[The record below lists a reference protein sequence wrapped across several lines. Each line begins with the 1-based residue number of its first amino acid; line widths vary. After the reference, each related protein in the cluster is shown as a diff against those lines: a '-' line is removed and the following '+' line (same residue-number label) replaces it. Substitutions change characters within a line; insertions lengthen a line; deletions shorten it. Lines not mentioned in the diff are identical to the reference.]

1 MSTVWESF
9 PHTSSN
15 YSNQIFSSVS
25 LFEASLSNVTC
36 IFEQNFV
43 HVGAGVLEQFVVGV
57 EDDNGDLAVTEDGE
71 LVGLLHQTK
80 LAFCERHL
88 AGIN

>member
-1 MSTVWESF
+1 MGVFSHLLQLFRPNFFQCVIISVW
-9 PHTSSN
+9 
-15 YSNQIFSSVS
+15 
-25 LFEASLSNVTC
+25 ASISNVTC

-43 HVGAGVLEQFVVGV
+43 HIRAGVLEQFVVGV
-57 EDDNGDLAVTEDGE
+57 EDDDGDLAVTEDGQ

-80 LAFCERHL
+80 LALGECHL